1 MADEKVIW
9 QMLARYGIKDIKELA
24 EAMRRLEPIDLEFA
38 TKVGV
43 YDDSGSEK
51 SRRRRSGKEADG

>member
-24 EAMRRLEPIDLEFA
+24 EAIRRLEPIDLGFA

-51 SRRRRSGKEADG
+51 PRRRRSRKEADG

>member
-24 EAMRRLEPIDLEFA
+24 EAIRRLEPIDLGFA
-38 TKVGV
+38 TKGGV
-43 YDDSGSEK
+43 PLCSVLYQEK
-51 SRRRRSGKEADG
+51 GEADWT

>member
-24 EAMRRLEPIDLEFA
+24 EAIRRLEPIDLGFA
-38 TKVGV
+38 TNGGV
-43 YDDSGSEK
+43 YDDSESTK
-51 SRRRRSGKEADG
+51 HRRGRSGEKTDG

>member
-24 EAMRRLEPIDLEFA
+24 EAIRRLEPIDLGFA
-38 TKVGV
+38 TKGGV
-43 YDDSGSEK
+43 YDDSESTK
-51 SRRRRSGKEADG
+51 HRRERSGEKTDG